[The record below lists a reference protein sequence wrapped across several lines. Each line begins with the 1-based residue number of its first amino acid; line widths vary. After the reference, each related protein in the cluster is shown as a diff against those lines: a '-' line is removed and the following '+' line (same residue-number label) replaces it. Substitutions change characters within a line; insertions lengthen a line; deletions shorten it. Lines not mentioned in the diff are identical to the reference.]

1 MRPLAGR
8 NDSPDLKLI
17 AGSGTVLPAVA
28 KARVLF

>member
-17 AGSGTVLPAVA
+17 AGSETVLPAVA
-28 KARVLF
+28 KARVLS